1 MEYGILGRNNDLH
14 SSGKSFEDNMQY
26 TAHFTFTRDN
36 YDRSLFLDSAKR
48 VIFKNCMQKL
58 ELDDTQVPNFN
69 RNFYYNQ
76 LEIQSQ
82 LQECFNTRIDLHFGH
97 EHAKTH

>member
-14 SSGKSFEDNMQY
+14 SVGKSPEDSMLF
-26 TAHFTFTRDN
+26 TAHFGQSRDE
-36 YDRSLFLDSAKR
+36 YDRSLYLDAAKR
-48 VIFKNCMQKL
+48 VIFKNCMAKH
-58 ELDDTQVPNFN
+58 ELDDKIVPNFN

-76 LEIQSQ
+76 LDVQAN

-97 EHAKTH
+97 ENAVKH